1 MPQPPLLQ
9 ISERG
14 LYCAVGDFYI
24 DPWKPVGF
32 AVTTHAHSD
41 HARSGSQNYLCA
53 EAGRCVL
60 QERLGAGAAIEGIPY
75 GEKVTRRS
83 VTVSLHPAGHILGS
97 AQVRVEHQ
105 GEVWVVSGDYKL
117 EAEPTC
123 APFEPV
129 RCDTFIT
136 ECTFGLPIY
145 RWRPQAEIFD
155 EINRWWRQNQ
165 SAARASILHVYS
177 LGKAQRV
184 LAGVDASIGPIFV
197 HGGISRLLPA
207 YAAAGVKLPAVQ
219 EMNAESLGETRG
231 TALVLAP
238 SAAEN
243 SPWLRRFGEASTAFA
258 SGWMQLRGARRRR
271 ALDRG
276 FTLSDHADWD
286 GLLSAISA
294 TGAQRIFATHGDTAP
309 LVRWLR
315 ERGLDAHGLKT
326 QFTGDAE
333 EISAEPASG
342 HTAAAEAL
350 LPL

>member
-1 MPQPPLLQ
+1 MAQPPLLQ
-9 ISERG
+9 VTERG
-14 LYCAVGDFYI
+14 LFCAGGDFYI
-24 DPWKPVGF
+24 DPWKPVDL

-41 HARSGSQNYLCA
+41 HARSGSKNYLCA
-53 EAGRCVL
+53 ESGRGVL
-60 QERLGAGAAIEGIPY
+60 QERLGAASAIEGIAY
-75 GEKVTRRS
+75 GKTIAHRGVTI
-83 VTVSLHPAGHILGS
+83 SLHPAGHILGS
-97 AQVRVEHQ
+97 AQVRVEHR
-105 GEVWVVSGDYKL
+105 GEVWVVSGDYKV
-117 EAEPTC
+117 EADTTC
-123 APFEPV
+123 APFETV

-136 ECTFGLPIY
+136 ECNFGLPIY
-145 RWRPQAEIFD
+145 SWRPQAEIFA
-155 EINRWWRQNQ
+155 EFNRWWRQNQ
-165 SAARASILHVYS
+165 SASRASILHVYS

-207 YAAAGVKLPAVQ
+207 YAAAGVKLPAVR
-219 EMNAESLGETRG
+219 EMNSESLGETRG

-294 TGAQRIFATHGDTAP
+294 TGAQRIFATHGSTAP

-315 ERGLDAHGLKT
+315 ARGLEAHGLKT

-333 EISAEPASG
+333 ENPVASATEPA
-342 HTAAAEAL
+342 AVADAL
-350 LPL
+350 LPP